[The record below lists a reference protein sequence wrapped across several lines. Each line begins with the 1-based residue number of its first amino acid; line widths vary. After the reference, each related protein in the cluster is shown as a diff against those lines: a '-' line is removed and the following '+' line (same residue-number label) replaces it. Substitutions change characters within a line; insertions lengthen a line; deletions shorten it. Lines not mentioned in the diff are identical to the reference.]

1 MTAKQLIEK
10 LQQFDPETR
19 IFVAGYEGGYD
30 DLVAVSEIKDI
41 ALDVHAEWYYG
52 DHEDAD
58 HSYYPVKDK
67 TIVKGIV
74 L

>member
-1 MTAKQLIEK
+1 
-10 LQQFDPETR
+10 
-19 IFVAGYEGGYD
+19 
-30 DLVAVSEIKDI
+30 VSEIKDI

-58 HSYYPVKDK
+58 HSYYKVEGK

>member
-1 MTAKQLIEK
+1 MTAKQLIET
-10 LQQFDPETR
+10 LQQIDPETR
-19 IFVAGYEGGYD
+19 IFVAGYEGGYND
-30 DLVAVSEIKDI
+30 ATISNIQDI
-41 ALDVHAEWYYG
+41 ALDVHDAWYYG

-58 HSYYPVKDK
+58 HSYYKVEGK

>member
-1 MTAKQLIEK
+1 MTAKQLIET
-10 LQQFDPETR
+10 LQQIDPETR
-19 IFVAGYEGGYD
+19 IFVAGYEGGYND
-30 DLVAVSEIKDI
+30 ATISNIQDI

-67 TIVKGIV
+67 VIVKGIV

>member
-10 LQQFDPETR
+10 LQQIDPEMR
-19 IFVAGYEGGYD
+19 IFVDGYEGGYND
-30 DLVAVSEIKDI
+30 ATVSEIRDI
-41 ALDVHAEWYYG
+41 ALDVHSDWYYG
-52 DHEDAD
+52 THEDAD
-58 HSYYPVKDK
+58 HSYYEVEGK

>member
-1 MTAKQLIEK
+1 MTAKQLIET
-10 LQQFDPETR
+10 LQQIDPETR
-19 IFVAGYEGGYD
+19 IFVAGYEGGYND
-30 DLVAVSEIKDI
+30 ATISNIQDI
-41 ALDVHAEWYYG
+41 ALNVHDAWWYG

-58 HSYYPVKDK
+58 HSYFKVEGK

>member
-1 MTAKQLIEK
+1 MTAKQLIK
-10 LQQFDPETR
+10 TLQQIDPETR
-19 IFVAGYEGGYD
+19 IFVAGYEGGYND
-30 DLVAVSEIKDI
+30 ATISNIQDI
-41 ALDVHAEWYYG
+41 ALNVHDAWWYG

-58 HSYYPVKDK
+58 HSYYKVEGK

>member
-1 MTAKQLIEK
+1 MTAKQLIET
-10 LQQFDPETR
+10 LQQIDPETR

-30 DLVAVSEIKDI
+30 DLVTISNIQDI
-41 ALDVHAEWYYG
+41 ALDVHSDWFYG
-52 DHEDAD
+52 THEDAD
-58 HSYYPVKDK
+58 HSYYKVEGK